1 MGMIAIV
8 TPGNMNNNLILRVKV
23 TPQDIAAVGRVPV
36 YYHREDSVGMN
47 AVVFEKLHN
56 FTAEEPT
63 ANLDVLWKSSI
74 MFGLPRPV

>member
-1 MGMIAIV
+1 
-8 TPGNMNNNLILRVKV
+8 MNNNLILRVKV

-56 FTAEEPT
+56 ITAEEPT